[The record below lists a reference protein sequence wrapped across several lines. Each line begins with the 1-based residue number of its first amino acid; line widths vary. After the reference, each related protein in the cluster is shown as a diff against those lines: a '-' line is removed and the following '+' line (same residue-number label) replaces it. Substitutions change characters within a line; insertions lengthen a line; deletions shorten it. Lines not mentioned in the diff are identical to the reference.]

1 MALTAN
7 RPQNQQVNNASR
19 SSFFFLK
26 TTNIS
31 KITRDNLDT
40 LSSNN
45 LFQLLKITSPHLLF
59 CLTRGPWYIHN
70 S

>member
-19 SSFFFLK
+19 SSFFFLQ

-40 LSSNN
+40 LISNN
-45 LFQLLKITSPHLLF
+45 LLQLLKITSLHLLF
-59 CLTRGPWYIHN
+59 LFDQRALVHP
-70 S
+70 